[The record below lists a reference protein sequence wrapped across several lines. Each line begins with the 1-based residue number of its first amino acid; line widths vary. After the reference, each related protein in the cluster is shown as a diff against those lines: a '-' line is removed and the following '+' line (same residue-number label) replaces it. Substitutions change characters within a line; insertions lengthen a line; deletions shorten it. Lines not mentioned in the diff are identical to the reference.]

1 MIVLK
6 FGGTSVANAQN
17 IKVVLD
23 IVSKKAQNNKLAVVV
38 TAFSGVTDLLLKAS
52 NQAAAKDNSYKTT
65 LEEIKQKH
73 VETISELI
81 SDKNQKEVFSTI
93 ETEINQL
100 KTLLDGCFLLGELSP
115 RTSDAI
121 ASFGELL
128 SAQIVAV
135 ALQEKVSD
143 SIFKD
148 SRELLKTNSNFGKAT
163 INYKVT
169 YSLISNYFDSFKQ
182 KVTLLPGFIAADE
195 KGNTT
200 TLGRGGSDFTAAI
213 IANGCKA
220 ASLEI
225 WTDVSGM
232 FTANPKIVKQAQP
245 IETISYEEA
254 MELSHFGAKVLYP
267 PTIQPVLSAN
277 IPIWIKNTFDAEANG
292 TLVSNCPETNGNS
305 VK

>member
-17 IKVVLD
+17 IKLVIE
-23 IVSKKAQNNKLAVVV
+23 IVAKKAQNDRLAVVV
-38 TAFSGVTDLLLKAS
+38 SAFSGVTDLLLKTS
-52 NQAAAKDNSYKTT
+52 NEAALKNESYLTT

-73 VETISELI
+73 FETITNLVAK
-81 SDKNQKEVFSTI
+81 KNQNDLLVTI
-93 ETEINQL
+93 TNEIKQL
-100 KTLLDGCFLLGELSP
+100 KTLLDGCFLIGELSP

-121 ASFGELL
+121 VSFGELL
-128 SAQIVAV
+128 SSQIIAV

-143 SIFKD
+143 AIFKD

-163 INYKVT
+163 INLKLT
-169 YSLISNYFDSFKQ
+169 NSLISNYFNSFKQ
-182 KVTLLPGFIAADE
+182 SVVLLPGFIASDE

-213 IANGCKA
+213 LANGCKA
-220 ASLEI
+220 TSLEI

-232 FTANPKIVKQAQP
+232 FTANPKLVKQAKP
-245 IETISYEEA
+245 IESISYHEA

-267 PTIQPVLSAN
+267 PTIQPVLNAS
-277 IPIWIKNTFDAEANG
+277 IPIWIKNTFD
-292 TLVSNCPETNGNS
+292 
-305 VK
+305 